1 MTKVAVRPTLPR
13 VRMLSPSQRFSL
25 WSEFLTIR
33 ALCHQSGELRPR
45 FGLHLY
51 GHANAYVENHTHVC
65 ANMPADAQYPKNIS
79 SHKSNHDRTSSGA
92 NERARR
98 LNQTKKHKLTK
109 TPPRGKRGRT

>member
-51 GHANAYVENHTHVC
+51 GHANAYVENHKHVC
-65 ANMPADAQYPKNIS
+65 ANMPADAQSPKKIS
-79 SHKSNHDRTSSGA
+79 PQKKNHERTPPGA
-92 NERARR
+92 NGRARR
-98 LNQTKKHKLTK
+98 LKQTKKKK
-109 TPPRGKRGRT
+109 KKV